1 MPVLGHG
8 VKFWEHFQ
16 AADTQAFLLQPG
28 GQSQRREFLLGQ
40 RSQVDFLP
48 LTKTGKEI
56 RRRAVQSRA
65 GRLGQFFWRLDS
77 IAPPLEYCGWHG
89 SWHPRICRSHSGPR
103 TGNLRPGPVRPGIR
117 RFLRTYQ
124 NSVSDDLISFLLQ
137 GKKRKP
143 RTFSSMSPACACWL
157 FSVVRSKLRNSSRIS
172 PRMADSRASCSW
184 ALHTIRHT
192 ASVRCPAG
200 MELRIR
206 QASRCWGD
214 VREKE
219 RLSRRLSAMADTPR
233 HLPHKALISFGIQ
246 GYVIQDKR
254 AAQAV
259 CGRKVAL

>member
-137 GKKRKP
+137 GKKKAEDILIHVP
-143 RTFSSMSPACACWL
+143 GLCLLAFFCCQIQIAQL
-157 FSVVRSKLRNSSRIS
+157 FPNQPTDGRQEGILFMGFTHHPTHSV
-172 PRMADSRASCSW
+172 
-184 ALHTIRHT
+184 
-192 ASVRCPAG
+192 CP
-200 MELRIR
+200 
-206 QASRCWGD
+206 
-214 VREKE
+214 
-219 RLSRRLSAMADTPR
+219 
-233 HLPHKALISFGIQ
+233 LP
-246 GYVIQDKR
+246 
-254 AAQAV
+254 
-259 CGRKVAL
+259 GRDGAENVPCITLLG

>member
-137 GKKRKP
+137 GTAGQEESRGHSHPCP
-143 RTFSSMSPACACWL
+143 RP
-157 FSVVRSKLRNSSRIS
+157 V
-172 PRMADSRASCSW
+172 
-184 ALHTIRHT
+184 
-192 ASVRCPAG
+192 PAG
-200 MELRIR
+200 FFLLLDPNGAVLPGSAPGWRTGGHPVHGPYRPSCIR
-206 QASRCWGD
+206 CLSAAPLGWNSRCARLPAAG
-214 VREKE
+214 VMSEK
-219 RLSRRLSAMADTPR
+219 
-233 HLPHKALISFGIQ
+233 KKG
-246 GYVIQDKR
+246 
-254 AAQAV
+254 
-259 CGRKVAL
+259 